1 MRDRFIS
8 PSSSP
13 TALTDSLPACIP
25 RALALGVE
33 FAALLVLA
41 PPAFASCLAVLL
53 VVDLLLAFFAVAP
66 RLAAV
71 RILARATLVDA
82 SLDAVRLTV
91 AVRRLWRRIEQRVLV
106 AGPVLLAGLL
116 LFAGAGLA
124 AVAGVGIAFL
134 LFALRGRFELVAG
147 LLAGRLHPV
156 AALSVSALV
165 PPLVMLVVLTVV
177 VVTGPGAAAAAV
189 LGVQAL
195 AVAVG
200 LVVARFLLA
209 AHGPAA
215 AVGADVTSA
224 PPVAFSALC
233 AWTGAALLDRAIGV
247 LPLLAVLVVAL
258 PLDAFA
264 YAMAWRVST
273 TLLDAGLLL
282 HAVVRPAV
290 AAVTGSCLGSVSVGS
305 ASSSRSPSRLS
316 TASAGLARRR
326 SPAPCSG
333 RRCSRSW

>member
-25 RALALGVE
+25 RALALSVAARALALGVE

-41 PPAFASCLAVLL
+41 PPAFASYLAVLL
-53 VVDLLLAFFAVAP
+53 VVDLLLAFFAVAFS
-66 RLAAV
+66 LAAV
-71 RILARATLVDA
+71 HILARATLVDA

-116 LFAGAGLA
+116 LFAEAGLA
-124 AVAGVGIAFL
+124 AVASVGIAFL

-147 LLAGRLHPV
+147 LLAGLLQSGGRAVGLGARAP
-156 AALSVSALV
+156 LV
-165 PPLVMLVVLTVV
+165 MLVMLVVLTVV
-177 VVTGPGAAAAAV
+177 VVTDPGAAAAAV

-195 AVAVG
+195 GVAIG

-215 AVGADVTSA
+215 AVGGDVTSA

-247 LPLLAVLVVAL
+247 LPLLTVLVV
-258 PLDAFA
+258 PD
-264 YAMAWRVST
+264 RST
-273 TLLDAGLLL
+273 
-282 HAVVRPAV
+282 
-290 AAVTGSCLGSVSVGS
+290 
-305 ASSSRSPSRLS
+305 RSPTPWRGACLRCSMPACSYTRSCGLRLP
-316 TASAGLARRR
+316 R
-326 SPAPCSG
+326 SPAL
-333 RRCSRSW
+333 